1 MIRRPP
7 RSTLFPYTTLFR
19 SVRSLYDSEPTL
31 AVDETFLLL
40 WANDRETGERIATW
54 TNYSPHATV
63 LNSSNKQASGDWPE
77 WASLIAEQKFGG
89 TGIGGVGTLGRED
102 FGEDDQDESGAGRLE
117 NAVTDAKNRLTR
129 LIDEATAAG
138 EEVPARDGVD
148 VSLTYLHEEM
158 AQPILA
164 LNHLPEGAV

>member
-40 WANDRETGERIATW
+40 WANDRSTGRRIATW

-63 LNSSNKQASGDWPE
+63 LNSSNTDASGDWPE
-77 WASLIAEQKFGG
+77 WASLIAEERFGG
-89 TGIGGVGTLGRED
+89 VGLGSVGTLGRED

-117 NAVTDAKNRLTR
+117 NAVTDAKNRLRR
-129 LIDEATAAG
+129 LIDEATRRR
-138 EEVPARDGVD
+138 EEVPPARGVD
-148 VSLTYLHEEM
+148 V
-158 AQPILA
+158 
-164 LNHLPEGAV
+164 